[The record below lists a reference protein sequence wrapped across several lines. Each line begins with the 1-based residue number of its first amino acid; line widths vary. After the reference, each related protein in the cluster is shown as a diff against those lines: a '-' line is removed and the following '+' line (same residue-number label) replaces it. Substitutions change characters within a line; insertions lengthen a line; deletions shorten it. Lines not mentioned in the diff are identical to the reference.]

1 MKNSRSF
8 SSGQIFCTVFFALAA
23 LALFT
28 LPARAQTWTGAGGGN
43 LSTNSSWTANVTS
56 GNTTDL
62 TFSSSNANAT
72 STSTPAFTG
81 ANMTIRSLN
90 FDANADSDVFIR
102 LTSTA
107 SSSTARTLTFQ
118 AASGSA
124 NLTIASGATGNY
136 TIGLSTGSVVLGGNL
151 LVDHSGTGN
160 LTIDRPITG
169 TGFGITKNGTGALT
183 LSGANTFTGGV
194 TLNTG
199 RLNINNTI
207 ALGSA
212 TTGAFVINGGTIDNT
227 SGGTITVGAKPLT
240 INGDFTFNGT
250 NALSL
255 GNGST
260 TLGTAAGTSRTIT
273 VNANTLTIAGVISNG
288 TTATGIIKEG
298 AGTLWLIG
306 SNTFNGGLTINSGTV
321 ATGTVAG
328 FGAAGNTVSF
338 GGAAGNGTILIQKNA
353 ANAMLTNLDVTA
365 TNGLIISDT
374 TTASGAGVTHSMVNA
389 RLGNEYQLSIR
400 GGSTVGS
407 GTARFDLTGLTTMA
421 GNASIA
427 LLNNLSGVAATR
439 FTANGTTGTGNL
451 TLKNNS
457 SNSTSSITL
466 STISVNHNGTITNS
480 GNGTGSVTISAG
492 IGSNVTGVIQNST
505 SSSLNLSGSNTY
517 TSTTTISAGTLA
529 ISGGSAIADIGVV
542 TLGNTSGVA
551 FNVNASETIGSLQG
565 GGANG
570 GNVSIASAQTLT
582 VAEANTNTFSGSIQ
596 GAGNLVKTGVGTLTL
611 NGSNTYTGTTTIGS
625 SNGANAG
632 TLRLSGSG
640 AISNAATTIFGGTLD
655 LNGVNQSITTLA
667 MGGGAAGSAA
677 AITTGSGTL
686 TIGGNVTYSA
696 SNNPGSATIAGNV
709 NLGGAARTF
718 TVGSSTGSG
727 DVDLLVSANLSNDGG
742 SGLTKAGA
750 GVLELSGV
758 NSYTGNTTISSGTLR
773 VSSIANQG
781 QNSAVGAGSMIELAG
796 NSSLVYTGSGVT
808 TDRIISLN
816 ANGASQLHA
825 LNQSGNG
832 LLKFTSDLALS
843 GNFART
849 ITLTGSSS
857 GSGEFAGNIVDF
869 LSTNKTSV
877 TKNGAGTWTL
887 SGNNSYTG
895 NTTVSGGGLLIVG
908 SANGISGGLGSSGGT
923 SGINLLSGIL
933 GLTEASGNLTRSHG
947 NTATTI
953 KLDGSLSSKGFAAFG
968 DNRSVRFG
976 NSTTSM
982 SFGVGNVFQGVLVLG
997 HSTADATLNFE
1008 NGLGLTIGETRS
1020 ITVNNGSAAIDGI
1033 ISGSIITT
1041 SGTWTNSSI
1050 LQINGNGTLAFTG
1063 ALNTFGG
1070 ASAAGQTFLAIDQ
1083 ATLQI
1088 GNHGTTGMI
1097 GSGANATV
1105 QGDID
1110 NNGVLSFALTTNQT
1124 LANIIK
1130 GNGSVSNVSTGTIT
1144 LSGANTYSGGT
1155 TISAGRLAL
1164 SGNGSLGTG
1173 SIQITGGELNMGGKS
1188 ITNSLASLSGGTLS
1202 NGTLTNDG
1210 GNYSMASGTVSAV
1223 LAGTNG
1229 LNKSTS
1235 GVLTLSG
1242 NNTYSG
1248 ATTINAGTLYANGNI
1263 ANSAVTI
1270 NSGATLSGTAQIGNL
1285 VVNSGATVA
1294 PGATS
1299 ANNAFANLSVN
1310 TLILN
1315 GGGNYSVKI
1324 GQASGGVAGTN
1335 WDLITVGGGS
1345 GSVTINAAVNNT
1357 FGIKLNGSAMSD
1369 FSAGQSYSWNIMD
1382 WGSVTGFDTSYFA
1395 IDTTNFGQAFTGTFS
1410 LANTSGYLQ
1419 LSYSA
1424 GASTPNWTGGSGD
1437 WSAGF
1442 GVSLTTGSPLEFS
1455 GASSAVATN
1464 NIASG
1469 TLSSVAGITF
1479 SNGAGAF
1486 TLNATAGS
1494 AGFDSSTPL
1503 GITES
1508 IVNNSNNTQ
1517 TINLALSYGSS
1528 ELVRALSGNI
1538 VLNGAVATS
1547 NSSIVTF
1554 EGDNTKTINGV
1565 ISGSGGITQSGNGST
1580 ILNAQNTY
1588 TGTTAVN
1595 SGTLQLAG
1603 SANLGGGNYSQAISN
1618 NGTLDLN
1625 TTENQILSGAISG
1638 TGALV
1643 KSNTGNLT
1651 LRGANSYSGNTTI
1664 NAGAIFVED
1673 AGILGSASYA
1683 GSILNNGTLAFR
1695 GTASQSLNGIISGS
1709 GGLTFN
1715 GSGTTTLA
1723 ASNTYS
1729 GATVINS
1736 GTVSVSTLGNGSVAG
1751 SLGNSSSAATNLVLG
1766 GGTLLASNNSS
1777 SNRSFM
1783 LQNGTTSTISVNS
1796 GVNLTISG
1804 TTAATTG
1811 SFVKDGLGTL
1821 SLHGTH
1827 NYSGSTTINL
1837 GTLTF
1842 ASSASLGAGNY
1853 SSNIVFSNSST
1864 LRWESSASQIL
1875 SGDISGA
1882 GGLNLNN
1889 AASTLVLSGSNSYS
1903 GTTTLNAGTIRLGN
1917 NNSLGTGSLLFNGG
1931 GAIMSTDSSSRTI
1944 TNSFASAGSSNF
1956 TITFGN
1962 STTQTGNLS
1971 FSGNLNLN
1979 GSSLG
1984 TTKTFNVLNTTTFNG
1999 VISNSNSALTKNG
2012 SGTLVLSGNNTYGT
2026 LGSTVTT
2033 LNNGTLQIGSNS
2045 EGSVANITSSAIGKG
2060 GLTLNGG
2067 KISSDSSTSRTLLN
2081 AVIFGGNVNLGD
2093 TINNGNLTFSAAA
2106 NLGGATRVLTVDSGV
2121 TFGGVVSNGS
2131 ITKAGSGVLTLSGAN
2146 TYSGGTQLNAGTVV
2160 LGHADGLGST
2170 GTITLGGGT
2179 LQYGSGITT
2188 DLSARFSTAASQQ
2201 YAVDTNGNDVTF
2213 ATGLTSSGGNL
2224 TKSGLGTLILGG
2236 SNTFDGSTTISAGNL
2251 SISSTAALAS
2261 TSGISLGD
2269 TAALIYTGAAAS
2281 FDRNISVT
2289 SGTGTI
2295 RNTGSGLLTL
2305 SGTLTKNGTTLTL
2318 AGGSSGIT
2326 VSGAIGGSNANSD
2339 LVIDGGSVTLASA
2352 NSYNGPTSIING
2364 ATLTA
2369 SATNALPTT
2378 NGRSAISIDATGT
2391 GSSTLALGTSQSVA
2405 SLTGVASSNVTL
2417 GSNTLTIGTTSGN
2430 TTFAGRITGG
2440 SSSALVK
2447 DGASTQ
2453 TLTGNNSAF
2462 TGTTTINSGTL
2473 VAGAAN
2479 AAGGA
2484 SNVII
2489 NNGGSFLV
2497 TADNAVGTNT
2507 AIELNG
2513 GRMAMSGNFN
2523 ENVGALTLSANST
2536 IDFAGFSGILRFSGI
2551 GFWAANATLS
2561 IWNWSGTTNWGT
2573 QINNYQTPSRLVFA
2587 DNSIVASNLN
2597 NINFYSDNGNSFI
2610 GKGFEEA
2617 FSQSGFSGT
2626 EIIAVP
2632 EAETYIAAAI
2642 LLTGYGIFH
2651 LRRRAKRKPLE
2662 GHRPA

>member
-1 MKNSRSF
+1 M
-8 SSGQIFCTVFFALAA
+8 
-23 LALFT
+23 
-28 LPARAQTWTGAGGGN
+28 
-43 LSTNSSWTANVTS
+43 
-56 GNTTDL
+56 
-62 TFSSSNANAT
+62 
-72 STSTPAFTG
+72 
-81 ANMTIRSLN
+81 
-90 FDANADSDVFIR
+90 
-102 LTSTA
+102 
-107 SSSTARTLTFQ
+107 
-118 AASGSA
+118 
-124 NLTIASGATGNY
+124 
-136 TIGLSTGSVVLGGNL
+136 
-151 LVDHSGTGN
+151 
-160 LTIDRPITG
+160 
-169 TGFGITKNGTGALT
+169 
-183 LSGANTFTGGV
+183 
-194 TLNTG
+194 
-199 RLNINNTI
+199 
-207 ALGSA
+207 
-212 TTGAFVINGGTIDNT
+212 
-227 SGGTITVGAKPLT
+227 
-240 INGDFTFNGT
+240 
-250 NALSL
+250 
-255 GNGST
+255 
-260 TLGTAAGTSRTIT
+260 
-273 VNANTLTIAGVISNG
+273 
-288 TTATGIIKEG
+288 
-298 AGTLWLIG
+298 
-306 SNTFNGGLTINSGTV
+306 
-321 ATGTVAG
+321 
-328 FGAAGNTVSF
+328 
-338 GGAAGNGTILIQKNA
+338 
-353 ANAMLTNLDVTA
+353 
-365 TNGLIISDT
+365 
-374 TTASGAGVTHSMVNA
+374 
-389 RLGNEYQLSIR
+389 
-400 GGSTVGS
+400 
-407 GTARFDLTGLTTMA
+407 
-421 GNASIA
+421 
-427 LLNNLSGVAATR
+427 
-439 FTANGTTGTGNL
+439 
-451 TLKNNS
+451 
-457 SNSTSSITL
+457 
-466 STISVNHNGTITNS
+466 
-480 GNGTGSVTISAG
+480 
-492 IGSNVTGVIQNST
+492 
-505 SSSLNLSGSNTY
+505 
-517 TSTTTISAGTLA
+517 
-529 ISGGSAIADIGVV
+529 
-542 TLGNTSGVA
+542 
-551 FNVNASETIGSLQG
+551 
-565 GGANG
+565 
-570 GNVSIASAQTLT
+570 
-582 VAEANTNTFSGSIQ
+582 AEANTNTFSGSIQ

-718 TVGSSTGSG
+718 TVNSSTGSG
-727 DVDLLVSANLSNDGG
+727 GVDLLVSANLSNDGG
-742 SGLTKAGA
+742 SGLTKAGT

-773 VSSIANQG
+773 VSSIGNAG
-781 QNSAVGAGSMIELAG
+781 QNSTVGAGSVIEMGAVT
-796 NSSLVYTGSGVT
+796 LVYTGTGQT
-808 TDRIISLN
+808 TNRTILSSN
-816 ANGASQLHA
+816 ASQTLD
-825 LNQSGNG
+825 QSGTG

-843 GNFART
+843 GNVNRT
-849 ITLTGSSS
+849 LTLTGSSS
-857 GSGEFAGNIVDF
+857 GSGEFAGNIVNV
-869 LSTNKTSV
+869 LSTNATSV

-895 NTTVSGGGLLIVG
+895 TTTVDGGGLLIVG

-923 SGINLLSGIL
+923 SGIDLKNGIL
-933 GLTEASGNLTRSHG
+933 GLTAASGDLTRSMG
-947 NTATTI
+947 SNNTTTI
-953 KLDGSLSSKGFAAFG
+953 NTKNTTGDKGFAAFG
-968 DNRSVRFG
+968 VNRSVRFG
-976 NSTTSM
+976 NSATSI
-982 SFGVGNVFQGVLVLG
+982 SWGGSGDQIQGGLVLG

-1008 NGLGLTIGETRS
+1008 NGLGLIVGATRS

-1033 ISGSIITT
+1033 ISGSITT
-1041 SGTWTNSSI
+1041 SGTWTTSSI

-1063 ALNTFGG
+1063 ASNTFGNT
-1070 ASAAGQTFLAIDQ
+1070 SAAAQTFLQINQ

-1097 GSGANATV
+1097 GSGANAAV

-1130 GNGSVSNVSTGTIT
+1130 GNGSVSNVSTGAIT

-1188 ITNSLASLSGGTLS
+1188 ITNSLSSLSGGTLS

-1210 GNYSMASGTVSAV
+1210 GNYSMESGTVSAV

-1299 ANNAFANLSVN
+1299 ANNAFANLSAN

-1324 GQASGGVAGTN
+1324 GQASGGAAGTN

-1369 FSAGQSYSWNIMD
+1369 FSAGQSYSWNIID

-1395 IDTTNFGQAFTGTFS
+1395 IDTTNFGQVFTGTFS

-1442 GVSLTTGSPLEFS
+1442 GTSPTTGSPLEFS

-1479 SNGAGAF
+1479 STGAGAF

-1508 IVNNSNNTQ
+1508 IVNNASNTQ

-1565 ISGSGGITQSGNGST
+1565 ISGSGGIIQSGNGST

-1618 NGTLDLN
+1618 NGTLDVN

-1751 SLGNSSSAATNLVLG
+1751 FLGSSSSAASNLVLG
-1766 GGTLLASNNSS
+1766 GGTLNLTSVST
-1777 SNRSFM
+1777 SNRSFT
-1783 LQNGTTSTISVNS
+1783 LTNGTTSTINNDAS
-1796 GVNLTISG
+1796 LTITG
-1804 TTAATTG
+1804 TTAATSG
-1811 SFVKDGLGTL
+1811 SLVKDGLGNL
-1821 SLHGTH
+1821 ILQGTH
-1827 NYSGSTTINL
+1827 NYSGNTTINR
-1837 GTLTF
+1837 GTVYLQN
-1842 ASSASLGAGNY
+1842 SASLGAGNY
-1853 SSNIVFSNSST
+1853 SSKILFNNSSL
-1864 LRWESSASQIL
+1864 LRWDSSASQIL
-1875 SGDISGA
+1875 SGDISGE
-1882 GGLNLNN
+1882 GGLYMNN

-1931 GAIMSTDSSSRTI
+1931 GAIMSTDTSSRTI
-1944 TNSFASAGSSNF
+1944 TNSFGSAGASNF

-1979 GSSLG
+1979 GGSLG
-1984 TTKTFNVLNTTTFNG
+1984 ITKTFNVLNTTTFNG

-2033 LNNGTLQIGSNS
+2033 LNDGTLQIGSNS
-2045 EGSVANITSSAIGKG
+2045 VGSVAAITSSAIGKG

-2146 TYSGGTQLNAGTVV
+2146 TYSGGTQLNAGMVV

-2201 YAVDTNGNDVTF
+2201 YAVDTNGNNVTF

-2236 SNTFDGSTTISAGNL
+2236 SNTFAGSTTISAGNL

-2391 GSSTLALGTSQSVA
+2391 GTSTLALGTSQSVA

-2440 SSSALVK
+2440 SSSAIVK

-2453 TLTGNNSAF
+2453 
-2462 TGTTTINSGTL
+2462 
-2473 VAGAAN
+2473 
-2479 AAGGA
+2479 
-2484 SNVII
+2484 
-2489 NNGGSFLV
+2489 
-2497 TADNAVGTNT
+2497 
-2507 AIELNG
+2507 
-2513 GRMAMSGNFN
+2513 R
-2523 ENVGALTLSANST
+2523 
-2536 IDFAGFSGILRFSGI
+2536 R
-2551 GFWAANATLS
+2551 
-2561 IWNWSGTTNWGT
+2561 
-2573 QINNYQTPSRLVFA
+2573 R
-2587 DNSIVASNLN
+2587 
-2597 NINFYSDNGNSFI
+2597 NFYSVKVEDYFWGRSA
-2610 GKGFEEA
+2610 GFM
-2617 FSQSGFSGT
+2617 
-2626 EIIAVP
+2626 
-2632 EAETYIAAAI
+2632 
-2642 LLTGYGIFH
+2642 
-2651 LRRRAKRKPLE
+2651 LR
-2662 GHRPA
+2662 